1 MRADFIDRN
10 GFVAKE
16 VHIERYNSEGW
27 VGALLQ
33 SLQEQNVAFLLLSCC
48 GSLAFDDFLSHSRF
62 LLAFRWNKRKLLCT
76 IKMLGD
82 LFHSG
87 PEGPEAIYR

>member
-27 VGALLQ
+27 VGDLLQ

-62 LLAFRWNKRKLLCT
+62 LASRLNSFLASRLNKSKLLST
-76 IKMLGD
+76 IKMLK
-82 LFHSG
+82 
-87 PEGPEAIYR
+87 